1 MKKKANSLKIM
12 RVTLALLFFIP
23 FLFMFVDFAT
33 GKAKFVAKL
42 AHFQVMPALIGG
54 MFGILAILLLLSFIF
69 GRVYCST
76 LCPFGV
82 LQDILERIST
92 FWMNKKKRVNRYG
105 YSKPKNKLRYILLA
119 AAVVAFLVGS
129 SHLLLL
135 LDPYSNFGRITANLF
150 TPAYTGVNNLL
161 QMALLH
167 FNNYT
172 LHYSS
177 IYIVWAS
184 FTFALVTLLA
194 IAASVFLSGRLFC
207 NTLCPAGALLS
218 LVSRYSIFKINVD
231 KTLCN
236 NCGLCE
242 KNCKAQCIDSKS
254 KTIDASRC
262 VGCFNCL
269 SSCAKGGVKY
279 QLTNPIAGMKKDKK
293 ATTQEE
299 TGKSRREFIATSAT
313 IAGSLPLLGVKAN
326 NTEENIPDRSIPIL
340 PPGSKS
346 LDHFNKH
353 CTACHLCIARCPTHV
368 LKPAALQYGL
378 GFMLKPH
385 ASYEHGFCN
394 PNCSACTEVC
404 PNHAILPITMEE
416 KKLVQMG
423 IAEFIIERCIVYTE
437 GTDCG
442 ACSEHCPSQAVHMVP
457 YEGTLTIPKLTPEL
471 CIGCGGCEYICPV
484 QPIRAIN
491 VIASKVQ
498 GTAIPPHIEEKVETQ
513 VDDFGF

>member
-1 MKKKANSLKIM
+1 MKKKANTLKIM
-12 RVTLALLFFIP
+12 RVILALLFFIP
-23 FLFMFVDFAT
+23 FLFMFLDFAS

-42 AHFQVMPALIGG
+42 AHFQIIPALVGG
-54 MFGILAILLLLSFIF
+54 MIGIIVILLLLSFIF

-82 LQDILERIST
+82 LQDILERAST
-92 FWMNKKKRVNRYG
+92 FWMKKKKRLNRYG

-119 AAVVAFLVGS
+119 VAIIAFFAGS

-135 LDPYSNFGRITANLF
+135 LDPYSNFGRIAANLF
-150 TPAYTGVNNLL
+150 VPAYTGINNLL
-161 QMALLH
+161 QAALLH
-167 FNNYT
+167 FDSYA
-172 LHYSS
+172 LHYRA

-184 FTFALVTLLA
+184 FAIALVTLLA
-194 IAASVFLSGRLFC
+194 IGVAAFFSGRIFC

-218 LVSRYSIFKINVD
+218 LVSRYSIFKVTVD

-242 KNCKAQCIDSKS
+242 KDCKAQCIDSKS
-254 KTIDASRC
+254 KTVDASRC

-269 SSCAKGGVKY
+269 SSCTKGGVKY
-279 QLTNPIAGMKKDKK
+279 QLTNPFADLKKRKK
-293 ATTQEE
+293 MTTEE
-299 TGKSRREFIATSAT
+299 KSDKSRREFIATSAT

-326 NTEENIPDRSIPIL
+326 TPEPNMPDRSIPIL
-340 PPGSKS
+340 PPGARS
-346 LDHFNKH
+346 LKHFSEH
-353 CTACHLCIARCPTHV
+353 CTACHLCVARCPSRI
-368 LKPAALQYGL
+368 LKPATLQYGL

-385 ASYEHGFCN
+385 VSYEHGFCN
-394 PNCSACTEVC
+394 YGCSTCIVVC
-404 PNHAILPITMEE
+404 PNGAIDNITHEE

-423 IAEFIIERCIVYTE
+423 VAEFVIDRCIVYTE
-437 GTDCG
+437 DTDCG
-442 ACSEHCPSQAVHMVP
+442 ACSEHCPSQAVHMEP
-457 YEGTLTIPKLTPEL
+457 YKGSLTIPELTPDL

-484 QPIRAIN
+484 RPIRAIN

-498 GTAIPPHIEEKVETQ
+498 GTAKPPHVEEKVETQ